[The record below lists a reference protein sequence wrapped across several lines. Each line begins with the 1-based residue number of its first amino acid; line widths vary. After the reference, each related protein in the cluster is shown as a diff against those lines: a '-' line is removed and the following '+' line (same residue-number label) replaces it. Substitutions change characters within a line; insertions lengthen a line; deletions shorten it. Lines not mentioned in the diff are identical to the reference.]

1 MRRMVL
7 HVKAV
12 ARDEMVVE
20 LLLVLDRFDAKKD
33 GAENKSGDQE
43 NTDQF
48 LLADLRGPDS
58 HGHGQTAHNQHNGVA
73 GAQCDVKSVTAN
85 AESGAES
92 AAIDGVS
99 AEHAAEKQDFS
110 DEENPHAERSGF
122 LLLLERLKLFVQI
135 AGAVHS
141 VLLFLSQ
148 SLAWL
153 GPRTGRTEVR
163 PYT

>member
-1 MRRMVL
+1 MFYCYIFRIYYSTFARFCFFFLMTRRPPRSTL
-7 HVKAV
+7 FPYTTLF
-12 ARDEMVVE
+12 RS
-20 LLLVLDRFDAKKD
+20 LF
-33 GAENKSGDQE
+33 
-43 NTDQF
+43 
-48 LLADLRGPDS
+48 ADLRGPHG

-73 GAQCDVKSVTAN
+73 GAQFDVKSVTAN
-85 AESGAES
+85 AEGGAES
-92 AAIDGVS
+92 AAINGVS
-99 AEHAAEKQDFS
+99 EEHAPEKQDFS

-135 AGAVHS
+135 AGAMHS